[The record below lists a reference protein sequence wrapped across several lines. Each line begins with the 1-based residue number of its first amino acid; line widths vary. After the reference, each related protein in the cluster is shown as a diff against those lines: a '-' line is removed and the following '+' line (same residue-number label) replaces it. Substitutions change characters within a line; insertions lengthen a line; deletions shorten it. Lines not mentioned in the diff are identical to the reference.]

1 MVVDTVLT
9 NRYVITSAISRRVIL
24 AIRLPSYGR
33 RVEED
38 VHVREIRWLINYC
51 VLSLSLPP
59 PPPYF
64 FGGAQKLSD
73 TVSRPATHA
82 TLLSTTTFT
91 FTRRVSQQAN
101 MHDFHGMVTIYIVHN
116 ASQVLR

>member
-1 MVVDTVLT
+1 MTAWLL
-9 NRYVITSAISRRVIL
+9 IPRVIL
-24 AIRLPSYGR
+24 AISLPSYGR

-51 VLSLSLPP
+51 VLPAPP
-59 PPPYF
+59 PPLIF
-64 FGGAQKLSD
+64 LGRVQKMSD